1 MRFVS
6 DEPLSLHLR
15 SYSEPTPSDW
25 SLAVHGGAG
34 HVPLERRALH
44 VEGCRR
50 AAQVGAAILV
60 AGGAALDAVTAMA
73 RALEDDPLF
82 NAGTGACL
90 NEEGEIEHDASV
102 MEGTRL
108 GAGAVCALRSFKNP
122 IELARAALDEG
133 RHVLYAAEGARRFA
147 LSRGFT
153 PVPPES
159 LITEAA
165 KRALEATRR
174 GAAPAGWAG
183 GTIGAVARDRGGRVA
198 AATSTGGMVDKRVGR
213 VGDSPLIGAGTYA
226 CDEEGAVSTTG
237 HGEGMI
243 RMCIARRATASMGR
257 GSSAADGAREA
268 ISALHQKLG
277 STGGLIAVARDG
289 RLGLAWSTETMS
301 FAVAWGDERAVRT
314 LDAGS

>member
-1 MRFVS
+1 MS
-6 DEPLSLHLR
+6 AAPLSLHLR
-15 SYSEPTPSDW
+15 SYSEPSPSGW

-34 HVPLERRALH
+34 SVPNDRRALH
-44 VEGCRR
+44 AAGCRR
-50 AAQVGAAILV
+50 AAEVGAAILA

-90 NEEGEIEHDASV
+90 NEDGEIEHDASV
-102 MEGTRL
+102 MEGTTLR
-108 GAGAVCALRSFKNP
+108 AGAVCALRSFKNP
-122 IELARAALDEG
+122 IELARAALEDG

-147 LSRGFT
+147 LARGFT
-153 PVPPES
+153 EVAPES
-159 LITEAA
+159 LVTEAA
-165 KRALEATRR
+165 RRALEATRR

-183 GTIGAVARDRGGRVA
+183 GTIGAVARDREGRVA
-198 AATSTGGMVDKRVGR
+198 AATSTGGMVDKRAGR

-243 RMCIARRATASMGR
+243 RLCIARRATSAMGR
-257 GSSAADGAREA
+257 GASAADGARESIA
-268 ISALHQKLG
+268 ALQAKLG
-277 STGGLIAVARDG
+277 STGGLIAVASDG

-301 FAVAWGDERAVRT
+301 FSVAWGDETGVRGI
-314 LDAGS
+314 DAGT